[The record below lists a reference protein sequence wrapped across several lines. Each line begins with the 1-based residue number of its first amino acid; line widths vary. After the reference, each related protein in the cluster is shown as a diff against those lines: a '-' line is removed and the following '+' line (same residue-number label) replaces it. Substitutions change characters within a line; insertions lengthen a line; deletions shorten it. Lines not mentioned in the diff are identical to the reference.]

1 MRKAATFLMLVFL
14 TGCIG
19 DQHSGDNS
27 PVIRQDPPVIN
38 VPPSQTVDS
47 KGITDDIKREITTS
61 SNATANQ
68 LTGLVNASVS
78 KLAEKVNGIEANLS
92 DLVKV
97 SAKLEAKLEVTNE
110 LKARLDAAVT
120 ATADLKAEMQ
130 NIVTTT
136 ASMDNRLKILTD
148 IKNEMANAASAQ
160 VGLNNKFE
168 QKLEHLE
175 ETITATAGRDVN
187 MLPKTAV
194 DLIQYNLWAMITII
208 TTLCGV
214 ASTTIAMAYRSAR
227 KREQATSN
235 LLLKVLSMVPEQHRE
250 TVSREIDAA
259 KSV

>member
-1 MRKAATFLMLVFL
+1 MRKALIFLMLAFL
-14 TGCIG
+14 AGCIG
-19 DQHSGDNS
+19 DQHSGDNA

-47 KGITDDIKREITTS
+47 KGITEDIKREITAS

-78 KLAEKVNGIEANLS
+78 KLAEKVTGIEANLS
-92 DLVKV
+92 DLVRV
-97 SAKLEAKLEVTNE
+97 SAKLEAKMEVTAE
-110 LKARLDAAVT
+110 MKVRLDAAMT

-130 NIVTTT
+130 NIVTAT

-194 DLIQYNLWAMITII
+194 DLIQYNLWAMVAII
-208 TTLCGV
+208 TTLCSV
-214 ASTTIAMAYRSAR
+214 ASTAIALAYRSAR
-227 KREQATSN
+227 KREQATAN
-235 LLLKVLSMVPEQHRE
+235 LLLKAMSMIPEQHRE
-250 TVSREIDAA
+250 TISREIDAS